1 MKPPFRIGPAV
12 EAHEDELRSIRR
24 TIHAHPEIAFTEKAT
39 GALVAKRLKRAGL
52 KVKTGVAKTGV
63 VGLLRGAHPG
73 PTILVRADMDCLPL
87 QEENRKPYVSKRAN
101 LMHACGHDGHVA
113 MATVTAEILSRQRG
127 DLHGN
132 IKFVFQP
139 AEESPGGAR
148 PMIEEGVMENPH
160 VDAAVGI
167 HLWNDFPVGRLGIRS
182 GPLLAC
188 ADIIE
193 IDVFGPG
200 GHGAAPHQTVDTILV
215 ASQIVNALQQ
225 ISSRNISPL
234 EPVVVSICSIHAGH
248 AHNII
253 PRRVQMVG
261 TVRTFNR
268 ARRDELPKRIEDI
281 IRGVTGAAGARYGFR
296 YRKLYPATINDPRMT
311 AFVKQ
316 CALDIVAKEQ
326 IDETVQTLGGED
338 MSFFLE
344 KAPGCFIFVGS
355 NNKAKDLAHPHHNP
369 RFDFDES
376 ALKVGAELFS
386 RVLTR
391 FLDGRPNP
399 LENPEA
405 RKTIVGRSACEP

>member
-1 MKPPFRIGPAV
+1 MSAKPFTVGAAV
-12 EAHEDELRSIRR
+12 AARENDLRSIRR
-24 TIHAHPEIAFTEKAT
+24 TIHAHPEIAFTETAT
-39 GALVAKRLKRAGL
+39 AALAAKRLRRAGL

-87 QEENRKPYVSKRAN
+87 QEENRTPYVSKRAN

-113 MATVTAEILSRQRG
+113 MATVTAEIMAKQRA

-139 AEESPGGAR
+139 AEESPGGAK
-148 PMIEEGVMENPH
+148 PMIEAGVLENPH
-160 VDAAVGI
+160 VDAAIGI

-200 GHGAAPHQTVDTILV
+200 GHGAAPHQTIDTILV

-253 PRRVQMVG
+253 PRKVQMVG

-268 ARRDELPKRIEDI
+268 DRREELPKRIEDI
-281 IRGVTGAAGARYGFR
+281 IRGVVAGAGARYEFR
-296 YRKLYPATINDPRMT
+296 YRRLYPATINDPRMT
-311 AFVKQ
+311 AFVKE
-316 CALDIVAKEQ
+316 CALGIVPRGQ

-338 MSFFLE
+338 MAYFLE
-344 KAPGCFIFVGS
+344 KVPGCFVFVGS
-355 NNKAKDLAHPHHNP
+355 NNKAKGLDYPHHNP

-376 ALKVGAELFS
+376 AMQVGAELFS
-386 RVLTR
+386 KVLTR
-391 FLDGRPNP
+391 FLDGRPSP

-405 RKTIVGRSACEP
+405 RKKIVGRT